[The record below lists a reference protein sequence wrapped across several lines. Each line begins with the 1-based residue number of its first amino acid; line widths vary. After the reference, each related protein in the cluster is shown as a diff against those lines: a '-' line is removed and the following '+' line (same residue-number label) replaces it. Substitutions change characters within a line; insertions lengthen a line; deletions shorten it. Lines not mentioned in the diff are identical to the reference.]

1 MKRSSLLVWVPLR
14 PYSNWTGEGIAGTV
28 DRILKH
34 LDDTELSVVALA
46 QHVEV
51 MKNNHCNSI
60 KFYPVPQV
68 RETFQSYAGVFSPRL
83 VNFLR
88 FPERIL
94 NIIFYVLFVSFYF
107 FILKRDRKT
116 QMVWCPTFA
125 VLFAS
130 SNFSKQKVVN
140 FWDAFVF
147 EYYGFSRVRLT
158 IFIRIERYLRSS
170 SVIVTQSSHNK
181 SYLIDVFD
189 IPEEKVLVVPNPN
202 PQVRHVLPDAVFN
215 SIKND
220 RNTAFKHWE
229 KTSGTLPSG
238 KVKDICN
245 LSMLRRLTHEM
256 TENSFI
262 IFCSTQRR
270 PYKGFDI
277 LISNLSRFSRKHP
290 EFDIRMIL
298 TGDLEAFFDERTLDL
313 NTLDWVYT
321 HCYQI
326 SRVNNFNHA
335 LLYTMSDLVM
345 HPSYAEG
352 GHGVY
357 PLFEAAS
364 VGTPCLMNVGRHTDE
379 ILMISPKLRAN
390 ILDFSNYD
398 EFEIEL
404 KRCISD
410 QSHLRMML
418 SNAVSIANNDKES
431 ISQYLSVLQRA
442 EAT

>member
-1 MKRSSLLVWVPLR
+1 MRRSSVLVWIPLR
-14 PYSNWTGEGIAGTV
+14 PGSKWIGEGIAGTV

-34 LDDTELSVVALA
+34 LDDTEVNVVALA
-46 QHVEV
+46 QHATLIR
-51 MKNNHCNSI
+51 NNNSDSI

-68 RETFQSYAGVFSPRL
+68 PMMLQSLEGVLPPRL
-83 VNFLR
+83 KRLLR
-88 FPERIL
+88 LTEHTL
-94 NIIFYVLFVSFYF
+94 NIILYVLFVSIYF
-107 FILKRDRKT
+107 FTLKMNRKIQT
-116 QMVWCPTFA
+116 VWCPSFA

-147 EYYGFSRVRLT
+147 EYYGFSRVQLP
-158 IFIRIERYLRSS
+158 IFIRIERYLRSAG
-170 SVIVTQSSHNK
+170 VIVTQSRHNK

-202 PQVRHVLPDAVFN
+202 PQVRHILPDAVFN

-220 RNTAFKHWE
+220 RNMAFKHWK
-229 KTSGTLPSG
+229 KTSTTLPLG

-245 LSMLRRLTHEM
+245 LSMLRRFTHEM
-256 TENSFI
+256 TENSFT

-270 PYKGFDI
+270 PYKGFDV
-277 LISNLSRFSRKHP
+277 LISNLSRFSRRNPK
-290 EFDIRMIL
+290 FDIRLIL
-298 TGDLEAFFDERTLDL
+298 TGDLEAFFDERILDL
-313 NTLDWVYT
+313 ETLNWVYT

-379 ILMISPKLRAN
+379 ILMNSPKLRAN

-398 EFEIEL
+398 EFETEL

-410 QSHLRMML
+410 QSHLHMML

>member
-1 MKRSSLLVWVPLR
+1 MKRSSVLVWIPLR
-14 PYSNWTGEGIAGTV
+14 PGSKWTGEGIAGTL
-28 DRILKH
+28 DRILKY
-34 LDDTELSVVALA
+34 LDHTELSVVALS
-46 QHVEV
+46 QHVEL
-51 MKNNHCNSI
+51 MKSTHGDRV
-60 KFYPVPQV
+60 KFYSVPQAQD
-68 RETFQSYAGVFSPRL
+68 TFQSYEGVLSPRL
-83 VNFLR
+83 VSFLR
-88 FPERIL
+88 IPERTL
-94 NIIFYVLFVSFYF
+94 NIILYVLFVSIYF
-107 FILKRDRKT
+107 FTLKMNRKVQT
-116 QMVWCPTFA
+116 VWCPSFA

-147 EYYGFSRVRLT
+147 EYYGFSHVQLP
-158 IFIRIERYLRSS
+158 IFIRIERYLRSAG
-170 SVIVTQSSHNK
+170 VIVTQSRHNK

-202 PQVRHVLPDAVFN
+202 PQVRHILPDAVFN

-220 RNTAFKHWE
+220 RNMAFKHWK
-229 KTSGTLPSG
+229 KTSTTLPLG

-245 LSMLRRLTHEM
+245 LSMLRRFTHEM
-256 TENSFI
+256 TENTFT

-270 PYKGFDI
+270 PYKGFDV
-277 LISNLSRFSRKHP
+277 LISNLSRFSRRNSK
-290 EFDIRMIL
+290 FDIRLIL
-298 TGDLEAFFDERTLDL
+298 TGDLKAFFKERTLDL
-313 NTLDWVYT
+313 DTLDWVYT

-335 LLYTMSDLVM
+335 LLYTLSDLVM

-379 ILMISPKLRAN
+379 ILMDSPELRAN

-398 EFEIEL
+398 EFETEL
-404 KRCISD
+404 NRCISD
-410 QSHLRMML
+410 QSHRHMML
-418 SNAVSIANNDKES
+418 SNAVSIANNEKES